1 MWSLANVVM
10 PVISTLGMAVEVQED
25 QASLLE
31 IMQVQVVVDFLV
43 CLQEAERQ
51 HLLLS
56 PVEAVEHPGESIPIP
71 LVAVEAVSVVAVKEQ
86 TQSPRVE
93 QEHYLPV
100 ELRQPALHNAR

>member
-1 MWSLANVVM
+1 LANVVM

-43 CLQEAERQ
+43 CLQETGLQ
-51 HLLLS
+51 LLLLS

-71 LVAVEAVSVVAVKEQ
+71 LVAVAAVLVVAAKEQ
-86 TQSPRVE
+86 TLSPRVE
-93 QEHYLPV
+93 QEH
-100 ELRQPALHNAR
+100 